1 MALDAEELEL
11 FNWAVSALP
20 KWFTSDARQR
30 EELYGFAKM
39 FGAVRAVVVY
49 WFQQALITGALG
61 PATGLPDWLN
71 QHATDR
77 GTRRQASETDEAL
90 RIRLRNTPDALTR
103 ASLLAAA
110 QAIVDAEGIVGTV
123 GMVELPR
130 DGAHS
135 GVYAAMTGTGGTFT
149 APSSGVQGFAP
160 STGWETPPLDST
172 GTGFPWTTGRSRP
185 RARTRPATTTS
196 PVSRSLRS
204 TATRRSSRTP
214 VVAPRRSP
222 ACVDGA
228 QDHPPAV
235 RRRRSRSRVLAA
247 RLPIG
252 ACASRRRHLHPAVR
266 IDDRHRGGRTR
277 NAAPEEGR
285 WHRRQGRAAPEPVR
299 NS

>member
-149 APSSGVQGFAP
+149 APSSGVQGFTP
-160 STGWETPPLDST
+160 STGWLTPPLDST
-172 GTGFPWTTGRSRP
+172 GTGFPWCDWTLTTTGAAAPGNDVAGVAITALDGNAAKFANAGGSAAADAGVAWTAHKLIHPPYVADGHARAFSRRGYRSA
-185 RARTRPATTTS
+185 RARPDVVIFIL
-196 PVSRSLRS
+196 PYGS
-204 TATRRSSRTP
+204 TIGTES
-214 VVAPRRSP
+214 
-222 ACVDGA
+222 
-228 QDHPPAV
+228 AV
-235 RRRRSRSRVLAA
+235 REMLRQKKAAGIVGKVERRLN
-247 RLPIG
+247 P
-252 ACASRRRHLHPAVR
+252 
-266 IDDRHRGGRTR
+266 
-277 NAAPEEGR
+277 
-285 WHRRQGRAAPEPVR
+285 
-299 NS
+299 